1 MTIKTLFLDIG
12 GVLLTNGWDR
22 GLREKTLKEFHVDKE
37 EFDLL
42 HKQYYNLHEQGKITL
57 DEYLKK
63 VVFWKKRDFTISEF
77 EAFIKNQTV
86 PYSDM
91 IGLIESIKKAHN
103 LKVVAVSNEGRDLAE
118 YRIKTYHLDRI
129 FDGYFISSFVYF
141 QKPDPHIYHIALD
154 VTQSPI
160 HEVLYIDDRSYMI
173 EAASKLGIK
182 GIVHT
187 SFEKT
192 KKELEQ
198 FNLS

>member
-22 GLREKTLKEFHVDKE
+22 GLREKTLNEFYVDKD
-37 EFDLL
+37 EFDPL
-42 HKQYYNLHEQGKITL
+42 HKQYYNLHEQGKISF

-63 VVFWKKRDFTISEF
+63 TVFWKKRDFTISEF
-77 EAFIKNQTV
+77 EIFIKNQTK

-91 IGLIESIKKAHN
+91 IELIDSIKKAHN

-118 YRIKTYHLDRI
+118 YRIKEYDLNKI
-129 FDGYFISSFVYF
+129 FDSYIISSFVYF
-141 QKPDPHIYHIALD
+141 QKPDPHIYRLALD
-154 VTQSPI
+154 VTQSKV
-160 HEVLYIDDRSYMI
+160 HEVLYIDDRSYLI

-182 GIVHT
+182 GIVHS
-187 SFEKT
+187 SFEAT